1 MKLIKE
7 RLGKNVFRA
16 MLMLSICTVWN
27 IHATTAQS
35 KRGTTTTMSTTE
47 SKSQNQIV
55 IQNESVE
62 NQLVKEFG
70 NNYDIHS
77 AKVRTQLNKNIE
89 NSQLSYELRK
99 ESLKLYYGDDYINK
113 IHLIQNKTK

>member
-7 RLGKNVFRA
+7 RLGKNVFKA
-16 MLMLSICTVWN
+16 MLLLSICTVWN
-27 IHATTAQS
+27 VHVTKAQN
-35 KRGTTTTMSTTE
+35 KRSTTTTMSTTE
-47 SKSQNQIV
+47 SKSRNQIV
-55 IQNESVE
+55 IQNESLE

-77 AKVRTQLNKNIE
+77 AKVRTELKKNID
-89 NSQLSYELRK
+89 NSELSYELRK

-113 IHLIQNKTK
+113 MHLIQNKTK